1 MSSTTTAKT
10 TLLEANLAGLG
21 ERNADVVRLIR
32 QIAPTGDV
40 EFSEAPDGAMTATQ
54 QGRRLAS
61 GRAPLDEANR
71 FADGVDLVEHAVV
84 AVLGFGL
91 GHHVAEIARRM
102 EKTGVVIVY
111 EPDLALLRAV
121 LERID
126 HSSWIRDAHLV
137 LITNADDRGGL
148 SRKLVGGE
156 AIVAQGLTLQRHP
169 ASRARLGTGADDFA
183 KLVAEYVQSVKTSFS
198 TTLVRAVDTV
208 RNLLG
213 NIDHYVAGP
222 TAAELENAFQGRTAV
237 CVSAGPSLRKNI
249 DLLAQ
254 PGVRDRCAIVAVQ
267 TALKPLLRAGVK
279 PHFVTALD
287 YHEISRRFYEE
298 LTPAD
303 VEGVTLLAD
312 PKAHP
317 AILDAFPGVVRCIS
331 SGFLDQLLG
340 TELKRPMG
348 DLPAGATVAHLAVYL
363 ARFLGCR
370 RIALIGQDLGF
381 TDGLYYAPGTAIH
394 EVWGPE
400 LGPFNTI
407 ANMEW
412 QRIARHRRHLS
423 RIEDVNG
430 RSIYT
435 DGQMLAYLQQF
446 ERDFSQYVEEG
457 IEIIDATEGGA
468 RKQHARVETLGAVLD
483 SLEPD
488 GLPELPT
495 AQRTL
500 DEARMNIVRP
510 RLDSVR
516 NDTRKL
522 HRISKQTVGTIT
534 RMLGMGG
541 DQKKMKP
548 LFSRIERAKR
558 EVEARF
564 ETFELL
570 NYLNQLG
577 SFRRLKADRKLHLQ
591 QKDMDAK
598 AHQHGQ
604 LERDLVNVEWIRD
617 AADELDRL
625 LQDAIGVLDGK
636 PMPMRSDGSRL
647 ANEAMH
653 ESKAGEEG
661 ATADI
666 ETREPARVGVVVPI
680 DPELSGRGTRRSL
693 DAPLAGRSVLERT
706 IARLAKAKELERI
719 VLLAPEG
726 WTAPD
731 AVQRA
736 AGDRPLSIEHVDIA
750 ELRNERDGIA
760 AARAFQ
766 PWSWRGAVAGMSAF
780 DEALPPTLLPAVLNR
795 HGLSAAMVVGPDWPF
810 IEPSDT
816 HGIDAIIRRHKQRA
830 DRLDLVFNQACPGLG
845 SCLLDRP
852 LVERLAERSRRG
864 LIGPLLVY
872 QPDLPQA
879 DPIALDTN
887 VQTPHRLRSASI
899 RTTADSP
906 RQLALLEHA
915 LRTLNTDEPDGE
927 SLVAAIEQAT
937 IALAGELPPMH
948 IVIETSGRTMD
959 GETHAIPLNLAEMT
973 FAEMSRWSSYGDL
986 VVTFTG
992 DVDPLTHP
1000 ELGAMIEMAREAGAI
1015 AAHVRT
1021 DLRSATDEAIDE
1033 LIEANVDVLS
1043 VDFDHDEHMP
1053 GLPALAPTP
1062 HVDDPIVLQRLQRVL
1077 EGRRHLA
1084 GPMNTGAIAL
1094 PWIAPRLHRSMT
1106 THELIDGFYDRWMQA
1121 LGAAVIDP
1129 LPRFTRDGETIHDDL
1144 TPAVTPLAVRA
1155 HALRTRMTI
1164 RADGSIP
1171 LAELDVPGQKIIG
1184 RIGDRPLAELWRELA
1199 TERRSIIQSA
1209 YDDAKRADDPLLE
1222 LAMP

>member
-1 MSSTTTAKT
+1 MSATTTAKT

-21 ERNADVVRLIR
+21 ERNADIARRIR
-32 QIAPTGDV
+32 QIAPAPDV
-40 EFSEAPDGAMTATQ
+40 EFAEAADGAVTAMQ

-61 GRAPLDEANR
+61 ARAPLDESKR

-121 LERID
+121 LERVD
-126 HSSWIRDAHLV
+126 HSGWIRNAHLV
-137 LITNADDRGGL
+137 LIADSDDRGGL
-148 SRKLVGGE
+148 SRKLMGGE
-156 AIVAQGLTLQRHP
+156 AIVAQGVTLQRHP
-169 ASRARLGTGADDFA
+169 ASRPRLGTGADEFA
-183 KLVAEYVQSVKTSFS
+183 TLVAEYVQSVKTSFL

-213 NIDHYVAGP
+213 NLDHYVAGP
-222 TAAELENAFQGRTAV
+222 TAADLEGALAGRTAV
-237 CVSAGPSLRKNI
+237 CVAAGPSLRKNI
-249 DLLAQ
+249 DRLAQ
-254 PGVRDRCAIVAVQ
+254 SGVRDRCAIIAVQ
-267 TALKPLLRAGVK
+267 TALKPLLRAGVR

-303 VEGVTLLAD
+303 LEGVTLLAD

-317 AILDAFPGVVRCIS
+317 AILDAFPGVVRCMS

-340 TELKRPMG
+340 ADLKRPMG

-412 QRIARHRRHLS
+412 QRIVRHRRHLS
-423 RIEDVNG
+423 RISDVNG
-430 RSIYT
+430 RSIHT
-435 DGQMLAYLQQF
+435 DGQMLAYLHQF

-468 RKQHARVETLGAVLD
+468 SKQHTRVQPLEDVLA
-483 SLEPD
+483 SLESES
-488 GLPELPT
+488 LPELPT
-495 AQRTL
+495 VERTL
-500 DEARMNIVRP
+500 DEARLKAARP
-510 RLDSVR
+510 RLQAVR
-516 NDTRKL
+516 RDTRML
-522 HRISKQTVGTIT
+522 HRVSKQTVRTIT
-534 RMLGMGG
+534 TMLGMGG
-541 DQKKMKP
+541 DQAKMKP
-548 LFSRIERAKR
+548 LFEKIDKAKA

-577 SFRRLKADRKLHLQ
+577 SFRRLKADRTLHLRQ
-591 QKDMDAK
+591 RDMDAK

-617 AADELDRL
+617 AADELGRL
-625 LQDAIGVLDGK
+625 LADAIGVLEGQ
-636 PMPMRSDGSRL
+636 PMPMRAECSRL
-647 ANEAMH
+647 VDEAMT
-653 ESKAGEEG
+653 ESKGGEE
-661 ATADI
+661 AADI
-666 ETREPARVGVVVPI
+666 RVREPARVGAVVPI
-680 DPELSGRGTRRSL
+680 DPELSGRGTRRSV
-693 DAPLAGRSVLERT
+693 DDQMAGRSILERT
-706 IARLAKAKELERI
+706 VERLARANELNHI

-731 AVQRA
+731 AVRSA
-736 AGDRPLSIEHVDIA
+736 AGRMALSVEPVEFA
-750 ELRNERDGIA
+750 ELRRERDGIA

-766 PWSWRGAVAGMSAF
+766 PWSWRGAIAGMSAF
-780 DEALPPTLLPAVLNR
+780 DEALPPTLLPTVLDR

-810 IEPSDT
+810 IDPSDA
-816 HGIDAIIRRHKQRA
+816 HGVNAVIRRHKQRA
-830 DRLDLVFNQACPGLG
+830 DRLDLVFNQTCPGLG

-852 LVERLAERSRRG
+852 LIERLAERSRRK

-906 RQLALLEHA
+906 RQIALLERA
-915 LRTLNTDEPDGE
+915 LSSLGTDDPDGE
-927 SLVAAIEQAT
+927 SLVAAMEQAT
-937 IALAGELPPMH
+937 IELACELPPMH
-948 IVIETSGRTMD
+948 IVIETSARTQD
-959 GETHAIPLNLAEMT
+959 GNDGQPLSLSIAETI
-973 FAEMSRWSSYGDL
+973 FAELSRWSAFGDIG
-986 VVTFTG
+986 VTFTG
-992 DVDPLTHP
+992 EDDPVSHP
-1000 ELGAMIEMAREAGAI
+1000 ELGAMIEMAREAGALSV
-1015 AAHVRT
+1015 HVRT
-1021 DLRSATDEAIDE
+1021 NLQSATEQSIDE
-1033 LIEANVDVLS
+1033 LIEASPDVLS
-1043 VDFDHDEHMP
+1043 VDFDRFEPMP
-1053 GLPALAPTP
+1053 GLPALAPAP
-1062 HVDDPIVLQRLQRVL
+1062 HVDDPMVLQRLQRIL
-1077 EGRRHLA
+1077 NGRRHLS

-1094 PWIAPRLHRSMT
+1094 PWIVPRLRRST
-1106 THELIDGFYDRWMQA
+1106 ATFELIDAFYDRWMQA
-1121 LGAAVIDP
+1121 LGTAVVDP
-1129 LPRFTRDGETIHDDL
+1129 LPRFTRGGETIHDEL

-1155 HALRTRMTI
+1155 HALQTRMTI
-1164 RADGSIP
+1164 RPDGSIP
-1171 LAELDVPGQKIIG
+1171 LAELDVPGQKTIG
-1184 RIGDRPLAELWRELA
+1184 RLGERSIAELWRELA
-1199 TERRSIIQSA
+1199 ADRQAIIRAA
-1209 YDDAKRADDPLLE
+1209 YDDSKPTDDPRLE